1 MSCFGR
7 TSEIA
12 RGLFFHNSDFVS
24 AVAAKVTGTF
34 PSSFICDSA
43 LIIFH
48 FCPFGTIGVMEELLL
63 HFIWFYLYLFL
74 IFIMQKFEKL
84 YDHLF
89 TSYISVS

>member
-43 LIIFH
+43 LIIVHLSH
-48 FCPFGTIGVMEELLL
+48 FGNIASGGASAS
-63 HFIWFYLYLFL
+63 FYL
-74 IFIMQKFEKL
+74 I
-84 YDHLF
+84 
-89 TSYISVS
+89 

>member
-43 LIIFH
+43 LINFH
-48 FCPFGTIGVMEELLL
+48 FCPFGTIGVMEVLF
-63 HFIWFYLYLFL
+63 HFICAYLYSFL
-74 IFIMQKFEKL
+74 IFTMQEFEKL
-84 YDHLF
+84 YDHLIA
-89 TSYISVS
+89 SYISVS